1 MIQPHTDHDGT
12 TGVRAH
18 LGLSVPAGAALRV
31 GPHARAWREGRW
43 LVFNGDRNHEALHT
57 GTAPRIVLLL
67 DFAGG
72 GHVAPEQW
80 PGWIQEMHGAHQLAV
95 RAEVADDGPGSA
107 SSALW

>member
-1 MIQPHTDHDGT
+1 MTAT
-12 TGVRAH
+12 TRRGAGVQR
-18 LGLSVPAGAALRV
+18 
-31 GPHARAWREGRW
+31 
-43 LVFNGDRNHEALHT
+43 LVVAVT

-80 PGWIQEMHGAHQLAV
+80 PGWIQQMHGAHQLAV

-107 SSALW
+107 NSALL